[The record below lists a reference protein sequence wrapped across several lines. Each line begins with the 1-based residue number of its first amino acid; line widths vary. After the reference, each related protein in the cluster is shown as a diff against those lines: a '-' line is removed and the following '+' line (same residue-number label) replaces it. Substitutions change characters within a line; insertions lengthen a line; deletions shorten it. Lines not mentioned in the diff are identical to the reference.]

1 MQSIT
6 HRAAYALAAV
16 LAFAS
21 LPLQAAESTPVERY
35 HYGMHLDVQKVLA
48 MHEEPSQG
56 CQVVGAQLDYLDS
69 QGQKRSLAYRKHA
82 SSCSE
87 GH

>member
-6 HRAAYALAAV
+6 HGATYALVMA

-35 HYGMHLDVQKVLA
+35 HYGMQVDVQKVLA
-48 MHEEPSQG
+48 MHEEPSRL
-56 CQVVGAQLDYLDS
+56 CEVVEARMDYLDS
-69 QGQKRSLAYRKHA
+69 QGRTHSLAYRKHA
-82 SSCSE
+82 TSCQDS
-87 GH
+87 G